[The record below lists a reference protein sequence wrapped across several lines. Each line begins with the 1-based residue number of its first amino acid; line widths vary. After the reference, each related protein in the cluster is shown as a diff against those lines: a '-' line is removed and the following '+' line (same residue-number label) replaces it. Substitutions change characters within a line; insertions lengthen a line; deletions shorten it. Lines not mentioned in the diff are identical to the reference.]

1 MVACAEHHHGGN
13 LCLVSWQREQKGL
26 ETLYNLLRHASSD
39 LLSMT
44 SSHL

>member
-1 MVACAEHHHGGN
+1 MVACAEHYHGGS
-13 LCLVSWQREQKGL
+13 LCLVSWQRELKGL
-26 ETLYNLLRHASSD
+26 KILYNLLRYASSD